1 MEQEVARNIEEQ
13 LSAFLDGELPEEEL
27 ALLVRRLERDEAYRS
42 TLDRYALI
50 GGVLRGEQAA
60 VQAAGLRG
68 RVMNSLDDSGAE
80 LPVEAPLPKRRVQSG
95 YLIAASMAAG
105 VVAVFLSGALEQPS
119 VDGAAEQLA
128 INSAVPAGSIATDPA
143 ASREAG
149 PAVVA
154 VAAVTGSGQGD
165 QADVAALRARHQ
177 EELRRIR
184 LNQERMR
191 SYLISH
197 GEYARPLQGALADS
211 RMYVQQASFED

>member
-1 MEQEVARNIEEQ
+1 MEQEVARSIEEQ

-50 GGVLRGEQAA
+50 GGVLRGEQSA

-68 RVMNSLDDSGAE
+68 RVMNTLDDQEPGAE

-95 YLIAASMAAG
+95 YLIAASVAAG
-105 VVAVFLSGALEQPS
+105 FVAVFLSGTLEQPS
-119 VDGAAEQLA
+119 GEQLA
-128 INSAVPAGSIATDPA
+128 VNSAVPAASVAADPA
-143 ASREAG
+143 AAADADA
-149 PAVVA
+149 AVVS

-165 QADVAALRARHQ
+165 QADVAALKARHQ

-211 RMYVQQASFED
+211 RMYIQQASFED